1 MTRRYNRPDKGD
13 SGYKIILGTLI
24 LALLL
29 GIAGAVYFGIN
40 YGSGKFLFWAFLIW
54 TVFFAVTIYGWTDEE
69 RYDRYERYVIPV
81 VFGALF
87 LLLIALFIAG
97 LVINVPKIAAGQDVL
112 TNLLATII
120 GEASIGAFAYFTYR
134 FFLKEY
140 IDKLLRR

>member
-1 MTRRYNRPDKGD
+1 MARR
-13 SGYKIILGTLI
+13 
-24 LALLL
+24 
-29 GIAGAVYFGIN
+29 
-40 YGSGKFLFWAFLIW
+40 
-54 TVFFAVTIYGWTDEE
+54 
-69 RYDRYERYVIPV
+69 
-81 VFGALF
+81 
-87 LLLIALFIAG
+87 FIAG